1 MCQLSP
7 SNYSQADPRP
17 AGLIWTH
24 LSIIS
29 WMYCLGGSVIL
40 CSKWIIP
47 ISAQS
52 PAVLARFFCHH
63 HLQAP
68 NALRV
73 GWKTENYG
81 DSSQMFAWANSP
93 DFLGTKHLIL
103 FGHRLFIY
111 VPQAVIL
118 LLCLGKKACQYQS
131 SPDFFLVCCIDG
143 EAVDMTSSGLVLL
156 QWSVPSLPYAGPSLT
171 PTESSVF
178 SCLPHEEQASECGN
192 RESTVKSAVGV
203 PPSAPVTVDFLVSVE
218 RNGGFEGISNN
229 FRSVF

>member
-7 SNYSQADPRP
+7 SNYPQVDPRP
-17 AGLIWTH
+17 AGLIWTL

-52 PAVLARFFCHH
+52 PAVLARFICHH

-68 NALRV
+68 NAVRV
-73 GWKTENYG
+73 GWQTGNYG
-81 DSSQMFAWANSP
+81 DSPQMFAWANSP

-103 FGHRLFIY
+103 FGYRLFIY

-118 LLCLGKKACQYQS
+118 LLCLGKKAYQYQN
-131 SPDFFLVCCIDG
+131 SPDFFFSPLYRWR
-143 EAVDMTSSGLVLL
+143 SSGHDIFRVGIAAVKCTQPTICWSFSDSNWVFSLFLPPPWGSRQVNVGIGSLLWNL
-156 QWSVPSLPYAGPSLT
+156 QWGCLLLHQSLWTSQ
-171 PTESSVF
+171 
-178 SCLPHEEQASECGN
+178 CL
-192 RESTVKSAVGV
+192 
-203 PPSAPVTVDFLVSVE
+203 
-218 RNGGFEGISNN
+218 
-229 FRSVF
+229 

>member
-1 MCQLSP
+1 MWQAWLFCPSSPIMCQLSP
-7 SNYSQADPRP
+7 SNYPQVDPRP

-52 PAVLARFFCHH
+52 PAVLARFICHH

-73 GWKTENYG
+73 GWQTGNYG
-81 DSSQMFAWANSP
+81 DSPQMFAWANSP

-103 FGHRLFIY
+103 FGYRLFIY

-118 LLCLGKKACQYQS
+118 LLCLGKKAYQYQS
-131 SPDFFLVCCIDG
+131 SPDFFLVRCIDG

-178 SCLPHEEQASECGN
+178 SCLPHEEAG
-192 RESTVKSAVGV
+192 KSMW
-203 PPSAPVTVDFLVSVE
+203 E
-218 RNGGFEGISNN
+218 
-229 FRSVF
+229 